1 MRLVKGVKKAPLL
14 NELFKL
20 IIPKLFLGGTAPSSP
35 FSKLVQ
41 AITQPLMALGIS
53 RIVKEKQLVA

>member
-35 FSKLVQ
+35 FS
-41 AITQPLMALGIS
+41 ITQPLMALGIS